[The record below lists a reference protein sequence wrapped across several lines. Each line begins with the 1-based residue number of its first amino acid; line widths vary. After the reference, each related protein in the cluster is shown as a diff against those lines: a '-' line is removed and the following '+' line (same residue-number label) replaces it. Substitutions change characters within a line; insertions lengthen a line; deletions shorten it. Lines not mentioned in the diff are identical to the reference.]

1 MNADAVVNIKS
12 HLRWHKVTLASVKPE
27 YKTDRQYCDSDF
39 KSSFSV
45 TMLLVDVICL
55 SRCEMLLGFWG

>member
-1 MNADAVVNIKS
+1 MANIKS

-27 YKTDRQYCDSDF
+27 YKTDRQYCDSVF

-45 TMLLVDVICL
+45 TMLLMDVICL
-55 SRCEMLLGFWG
+55 SRYKMLVGLGG